1 MAEDSKDE
9 PWFHKPT
16 LVISIAAFVISVVT
30 TVASGYRTYRQD
42 VEARKTELRAL
53 ISQFNSGQLQAVEL
67 VAKHQNDAY
76 LNPIMLTVNAQNLIM
91 ARQAYALAKLMGRD
105 ASSLDLTNVA
115 YALQTTGDEA
125 LSEEMNLMAIE
136 RATTAIEYLGPT
148 RQLAQLKM
156 QARETAVAKIYWEK
170 ALNVFDL
177 YPTPNQQY
185 VHFQHAQTHLYW
197 ANSSLDCKTL
207 LDRLA
212 AADKELGALGTAV
225 SSPLLQW
232 RSDFAKKADACSTPT
247 AAGAATPETSIVMEP
262 NAEQASPAGRNT
274 SPVGPAQK

>member
-9 PWFHKPT
+9 PWFRKPT
-16 LVISIAAFVISVVT
+16 VVISIAAFVISVVT
-30 TVASGYRTYRQD
+30 TVASAYRTYRQD

-67 VAKHQNDAY
+67 VAKHQDDAY
-76 LNPIMLTVNAQNLIM
+76 LKHIMVTLNAQNLIT

-105 ASSLDLTNVA
+105 ASSLDLTIVA
-115 YALQTTGDEA
+115 HALQTTGDAA

-156 QARETAVAKIYWEK
+156 QARETAVAEIYWEK
-170 ALNVFDL
+170 ALNVFDV
-177 YPTPNQQY
+177 YPAPNQQY
-185 VHFQHAQTHLYW
+185 VHHQHAQTHLYW
-197 ANSSLDCKTL
+197 AYTSLDCKTL

-212 AADKELGALGTAV
+212 AADKELGALGTVRTAMAV
-225 SSPLLQW
+225 
-232 RSDFAKKADACSTPT
+232 
-247 AAGAATPETSIVMEP
+247 
-262 NAEQASPAGRNT
+262 
-274 SPVGPAQK
+274 